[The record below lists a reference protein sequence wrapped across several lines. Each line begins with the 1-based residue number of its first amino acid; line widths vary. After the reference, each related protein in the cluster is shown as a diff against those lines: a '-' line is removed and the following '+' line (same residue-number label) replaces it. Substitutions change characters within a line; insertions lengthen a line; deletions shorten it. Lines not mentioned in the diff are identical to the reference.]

1 MEKSIENII
10 LNGNDNELVDIQSLN
25 YNPKKILS
33 HPRLKGYAIYS
44 DNLKSILDK
53 LDKMANSRG
62 VPLLITGDTG
72 SGKELISEYM
82 HYEVDKDTGE
92 YVAFNCSNINKE
104 LFESELFGYE
114 KGAFTGA
121 HSKGKEGYFQQA
133 KGGTLLLDEITE
145 INHEIQAK
153 LLRVLETGEYYKVG
167 GRKKHKIDSR
177 LIFATNKN
185 LEKLVEQGEFREDLY
200 YRLNIVNAEIPK
212 LSERREEIIPLVVFF
227 INHLNQQFQKS
238 VQYIEKKV
246 LKLFYYYTWP
256 GNIRELKNFIT
267 QLMIFTNDESI
278 NFDHLQIKDKLDHH
292 YTKSFKPKQET
303 DLLTEEEIIEK
314 LLKKPINIENF
325 TRKVIQRALNKFK
338 GNKAKT
344 ARYLGLKREQL
355 YNRYRIDQIKEESKK

>member
-1 MEKSIENII
+1 MENNIENI
-10 LNGNDNELVDIQSLN
+10 LKDKDNKLINIQSL
-25 YNPKKILS
+25 YCYPEKTLS

-44 DNLKSILDK
+44 EKLKIILDK
-53 LDKMANSRG
+53 LDKMADSRG

-82 HYEVDKDTGE
+82 HYEVDKDKGE

-121 HSKGKEGYFQQA
+121 HSQGKEGYFQQA
-133 KGGTLLLDEITE
+133 EGGTLFLDEITE

-167 GRKKHKIDSR
+167 GRKKHKVNSR

-185 LEKLVEQGEFREDLY
+185 LEKLVEEGGFREDLY
-200 YRLNIVNAEIPK
+200 YRLNIVNAEVPK

-227 INHLNQQFQKS
+227 IKQLNQQLQKS
-238 VQYIEKKV
+238 VQYIENKV

-267 QLMIFTNDESI
+267 QLMIFTNDDSI
-278 NFDHLQIKDKLDHH
+278 NFDHLQIKDKLDQH
-292 YTKSFKPKQET
+292 YTKSFKLKQES
-303 DLLTEEEIIEK
+303 DFLTEEEIIER
-314 LLKKPINIENF
+314 LLKKPIDIENF
-325 TRKVIQRALNKFK
+325 SMKIVERALHKFK

-355 YNRYRIDQIKEESKK
+355 YNRYRMDQLKEESN